1 MQTKSN
7 QSKMKYF
14 EKWSEDKS
22 PILKL
27 ASFVFASSLD
37 LFIEF
42 FRDIKSWKIV
52 GRDFSL
58 PPAYEWLKFYRSH
71 RRIHKGVTNALRQI
85 NDDTA
90 KAIDYFEKFLS
101 AIRNLKYITNSE
113 LQEMKEELT
122 TAERNKAAN
131 QFREIQ
137 EIIENDFNIGNVDI
151 KEETKAKEKERLL
164 NLFHKPEMIFFTMVW
179 APCLLLYG
187 DYAPC
192 LLRKARQGDD
202 NALEKLLRL
211 DETVIADKKIIDL
224 FHQGKVAKKQ
234 ATHNLFIKSLSKK
247 PKVKLTSRKIKL
259 DFAGLISAISIS
271 LGQRLTT
278 PDIKELFDA
287 ISKDEG
293 KGSDTDFQDQN
304 QPEALTK
311 AINRARSRWPTIP
324 QPDKK

>member
-1 MQTKSN
+1 M
-7 QSKMKYF
+7 YF
-14 EKWSEDKS
+14 EKWSQGKD
-22 PILKL
+22 PILKMI
-27 ASFVFASSLD
+27 SFVFASRTD

-42 FRDIKSWKIV
+42 FQDVKSWEQV

-58 PPAYEWLKFYRSH
+58 PPANEWLKFYRSH
-71 RRIHKGVTNALRQI
+71 RRIYKGVMNAFRQI

-90 KAIDYFEKFLS
+90 KAIDYFEKLLS
-101 AIRNLKYITNSE
+101 ATRNLKYITNSE
-113 LQEMKEELT
+113 FQEIKEELT
-122 TAERNKAAN
+122 TAERNKAVN
-131 QFREIQ
+131 QFQEIQ
-137 EIIENDFNIGNVDI
+137 EIIENDFNIGNVEM
-151 KEETKAKEKERLL
+151 KEETKAKEIERLL
-164 NLFHKPEMIFFTMVW
+164 TLFHKPEMIFFTMVW

-187 DYAPC
+187 DYAPR
-192 LLRKARQGDD
+192 LLRKARHGDD
-202 NALEKLLRL
+202 DALEKLLRL

-234 ATHNLFIKSLSKK
+234 ATYNLFIKSLSKK
-247 PKVKLTSRKIKL
+247 PKGKLTSRKIKL

-278 PDIKELFDA
+278 PDIKGLFDA

-304 QPEALTK
+304 QPEALRK
-311 AINRARSRWPTIP
+311 AVNRARSRWPTIP